1 MDEACE
7 RRGDSLP
14 RFGTALTPAAAGRV
28 GVGWGGREL
37 RLRKT
42 RPRRTASS
50 RPHAGGHGLRFT
62 VHGTAAS
69 QIQWPGRLKYLNIRA
84 TVKHEPLCSPGGVS
98 AARQARAAG
107 GHHGSSVAAERSRA
121 GSPGQVNVRIR
132 PLSTPQTT

>member
-14 RFGTALTPAAAGRV
+14 RFATALTPAAAGRV
-28 GVGWGGREL
+28 GGGREL
-37 RLRKT
+37 RPRKT

-50 RPHAGGHGLRFT
+50 RPHAGGCGPRLT
-62 VHGTAAS
+62 IHGTAAS
-69 QIQWPGRLKYLNIRA
+69 QIQWPGCPKYLDIHT